1 MKNFLNRH
9 LNILLAAAFIFYSCK
24 KSSDD
29 ITPPPANAVISSV
42 TGPGG
47 TASGAKNS
55 IITITGTGFITDTSK
70 IQVLINGHS
79 CTVFTAT
86 ETKITAKVPP
96 KCGSGNLVL
105 IINGKTYNGPAF
117 TYIYAYTLSSV
128 TNGQIGYQD
137 GPVATAKFEE
147 FVGITID
154 GNDNIYNAQYNKPR
168 VRKISPSGDVSTMA
182 GDGTIGHINANGTNA
197 RLGQNDI
204 VSSDAAGNVYVADY
218 SGAPVKGYIR
228 KIDAN
233 KNVTD
238 FYSFAPGIIPSA
250 VKVMPNGN
258 VYVTAHDRIGKI
270 TPAGVL
276 TWLAVSAP
284 FTTGDVDGAVGT
296 AQFSLYDGLEVSADE
311 SKIYVTDFSHGANI
325 GNKIKMLA
333 NNTITTIAGTSALSD
348 GNGPALSVGFK
359 LLSNLLLDKDG
370 GLYIADAFNGKIKY
384 LKDGKV
390 TTILGD
396 AGKGDVDGD
405 VSLAKIYYPHGLVF
419 DSKGD
424 LYISDAYLMKLKKLT
439 ID

>member
-1 MKNFLNRH
+1 MKNFLNRQ

-29 ITPPPANAVISSV
+29 ITPPPANAVISTV
-42 TGPGG
+42 AGPGG

-79 CTVFTAT
+79 CTVLTAT

-105 IINGKTYNGPAF
+105 IINGKSYNGPAF
-117 TYIYAYTLSSV
+117 TYIYSYTLSSV

-137 GPVATAKFEE
+137 GPVATEKFEE

-182 GDGTIGHINANGTNA
+182 GDGTIGHVNANGTNA
-197 RLGQNDI
+197 KLGQHDI
-204 VSSDAAGNVYVADY
+204 VSSDAAGNIYVADL
-218 SGAPVKGYIR
+218 GGYIR
-228 KIDAN
+228 KVDVN

-238 FYSFAPGIIPSA
+238 FYTFSSGIQPFA
-250 VKVMPNGN
+250 VKVMPSGN
-258 VYVTAHDRIGKI
+258 VYVTAYLTSTSSSAIGKI
-270 TPAGVL
+270 TAAGNL
-276 TWLAVSAP
+276 TWLATSAGV
-284 FTTGDVDGAVGT
+284 GDVDGPVGT
-296 AQFSLYDGLEVSADE
+296 AKFNLYDGLEVSADE
-311 SKIYVTDFSHGANI
+311 TKIYVTDFSHGANA
-325 GNKIKMLA
+325 GNKVKMLY
-333 NNTITTIAGTSALSD
+333 NNSITTIAGNSSLSD

-384 LKDGKV
+384 LKDGNVK
-390 TTILGD
+390 TILGD

-424 LYISDAYLMKLKKLT
+424 LYISDASLMKLKKLT